1 MLLLIIIFLLW
12 SSVTVG
18 LFAENKIG
26 NSLKWYKSPI
36 GFFLILGGY
45 QITTFSM
52 MLFRVNLSILYG
64 WTIVYFLILIILN
77 LLKLRQVLDY
87 IKEISK
93 TKQFFFCI
101 CFSAVLIIIYSR
113 LNILNT
119 LSDFNFYIPLVG
131 TNNHGG
137 WINSYDP
144 WSGIET
150 PLSWMYNFQG
160 YYLFLSSVSYLFK
173 IHELLLMIWL
183 PSTLF
188 FIFLP
193 LMIFDVM
200 KMFSFKKM
208 KVNQYGVFA
217 LIFLLSQLD
226 LFFMEFVYYGNNF
239 RGYVF
244 LYLLMLVQLFFDTRN
259 PKLIYVILG
268 LSFAHFSFQSTA
280 LFISIIILTGIVVYD
295 QWKNKSEN
303 IAFSFWFTVPI
314 FCYGFSIIFIGNRW
328 TAVLLLAA
336 YCCCF
341 ALLKFMLNRNQ
352 KKLIERL
359 VWCVLALLV
368 LGIYG
373 LSIVMEI
380 RSGGI
385 FLYIK
390 EFIKLVLNYFSAESS
405 RSLIDYLQ
413 VILLGGGLISLVIN
427 VWKQKKRSSFLQ
439 LLPLITIF
447 IFLNPF
453 VFAFVSTY
461 LTGIVYDR
469 TFIMIYSM
477 LTIGLVLQ
485 FILEKNQ
492 RNIVLYFLLA
502 LSLVIFIDTL
512 KEDHFQDK
520 LFKQEDREVYSM
532 TSKLPNDLIDV
543 AEFLQDYIDFYYEGD
558 YTPTILSSD
567 LRLRLIYNS
576 NYLKFTVSDYRY
588 STTLEEENQNYW
600 LTYLYKLISDS
611 GNPYFISADLSQVPD
626 LFKSYPIEY
635 IITPSYISVNL
646 ENTLS
651 SFCRWIYGNESYRVY
666 QVIL

>member
-12 SSVTVG
+12 SSITIG
-18 LFAENKIG
+18 LFAEDKMG
-26 NSLKWYKSPI
+26 NSLKWYKSPL

-45 QITTFSM
+45 QITVFPM
-52 MLFRVNLSILYG
+52 MLFRVSLSIVYG
-64 WTIVYFLILIILN
+64 WTTLYLMILLLLN
-77 LLKLRQVLDY
+77 FLKLRQVLDY

-101 CFSAVLIIIYSR
+101 CFSAILIIIYSR

-144 WSGIET
+144 WSGVET

-160 YYLFLSSVSYLFK
+160 YYLFLSSLSYLFRV
-173 IHELLLMIWL
+173 HELLLMIWL
-183 PSTLF
+183 PSSLF

-200 KMFSFKKM
+200 KIFSFEKL
-208 KVNQYGVFA
+208 KVNQYIVFA

-259 PKLIYVILG
+259 AKLIYAILG
-268 LSFAHFSFQSTA
+268 LSFAHLSLQSTA
-280 LFISIIILTGIVVYD
+280 LFISIIILIGIVVYD

-314 FCYGFSIIFIGNRW
+314 FCYGFCIIFLGNRGVAILLL
-328 TAVLLLAA
+328 TIYYFCFVLL
-336 YCCCF
+336 
-341 ALLKFMLNRNQ
+341 KSMLNRNC

-359 VWCVLALLV
+359 VWGVLAFLV
-368 LGIYG
+368 VGIYS
-373 LSIVMEI
+373 LSFVMEI
-380 RSGGI
+380 RDGGVL
-385 FLYIK
+385 LYIK
-390 EFIKLVLNYFSAESS
+390 EFIKLALNYFSAESS
-405 RSLIDYLQ
+405 RSIIDYLQ
-413 VILLGGGLISLVIN
+413 VLLLGCGLICLVVD
-427 VWKQKKRSSFLQ
+427 VWKQKKKSSFLQ

-453 VFAFVSTY
+453 VSAFVSTY
-461 LTGIVYDR
+461 LTGTVYDR

-477 LTIGLVLQ
+477 LTIGLIFQ
-485 FILEKNQ
+485 FILKKNQ
-492 RNIVLYFLLA
+492 EKIVLYFMLV

-512 KEDHFQDK
+512 KEDHFKDK

-532 TSKLPNDLIDV
+532 IAKLPNDLIDV
-543 AEFLQDYIDFYYEGD
+543 AEFLEEYMDSYYEGD

-588 STTLEEENQNYW
+588 STVLDEENQNYW

-626 LFKSYPIEY
+626 LFKSHPIEY

>member
-1 MLLLIIIFLLW
+1 MLLLSVIFLLW

-18 LFAENKIG
+18 LFAGNKIG
-26 NSLKWYKSPI
+26 SSFKWYKSPL

-45 QITTFSM
+45 QITTFPM
-52 MLFRVNLSILYG
+52 MLFRLNLSIVYG
-64 WTIVYFLILIILN
+64 WTMLFLITLLILN
-77 LLKLRQVLDY
+77 LLKLRQVVDY

-93 TKQFFFCI
+93 TKQFFFCV

-137 WINSYDP
+137 WLNSYDP
-144 WSGIET
+144 WSGVET

-160 YYLFLSSVSYLFK
+160 YYLFLSSLSYLFR

-183 PSTLF
+183 PSSLF
-188 FIFLP
+188 FIILP

-200 KMFSFKKM
+200 KIFSFEKL
-208 KVNQYGVFA
+208 KVNQYVVFA
-217 LIFLLSQLD
+217 VIFLLSQLD

-244 LYLLMLVQLFFDTRN
+244 LYLLMLVQLFFNTKN
-259 PKLIYVILG
+259 AKLIYVILI
-268 LSFAHFSFQSTA
+268 LSFAHLSLQSTA
-280 LFISIIILTGIVVYD
+280 LFISIIILTGIVIYD

-303 IAFSFWFTVPI
+303 IDFTFWFTVPI
-314 FCYGFSIIFIGNRW
+314 FCYGFCIIFLRNSWMGIF
-328 TAVLLLAA
+328 LLAIY
-336 YCCCF
+336 YCWF
-341 ALLKFMLNRNQ
+341 TLLKFMINRNC

-359 VWCVLALLV
+359 VWFVLALLV
-368 LGIYG
+368 LGVYSF
-373 LSIVMEI
+373 SIVMEI
-380 RSGGI
+380 RNGGV

-390 EFIKLVLNYFSAESS
+390 EFIKLALNYFSADSS
-405 RSLIDYLQ
+405 RSIIDYLQ
-413 VILLGGGLISLVIN
+413 VLLWGGGLICLVIN
-427 VWKQKKRSSFLQ
+427 VWKEKKKSSFLQ
-439 LLPLITIF
+439 LLPLITIIVF
-447 IFLNPF
+447 INPF

-477 LTIGLVLQ
+477 LTIGLIVQ
-485 FILEKNQ
+485 FILKKNQ
-492 RNIVLYFLLA
+492 GKIVLYFMLG
-502 LSLVIFIDTL
+502 LSLVIFVDTL

-520 LFKQEDREVYSM
+520 LFKQEDSDVYSM

-543 AEFLQDYIDFYYEGD
+543 AEFLEDYIDSYYEGD

-588 STTLEEENQNYW
+588 STILDEENQNYW

-611 GNPYFISADLSQVPD
+611 GNPYFISADLSQIPD
-626 LFKSYPIEY
+626 LFKSQTIEY
-635 IITPSYISVNL
+635 ILTPSYISVNL

>member
-45 QITTFSM
+45 QIITFSM

-64 WTIVYFLILIILN
+64 WTIVYFLILLILN

-137 WINSYDP
+137 GINSYDP